1 MAREYQSDEDIEVEE
16 WNEDPEDGMYVTD
29 EFAMVGPRILPGQE
43 DRIHYQAETGYGL
56 LSTTAEGAMGKK
68 LRKSVLATRTDEE
81 RFRDNLARIAREVD
95 GLRAA
100 AESLTRLIPRI
111 PDIRYKSPAGCI
123 FGLMAV
129 NLVGKKLDADGRNQ
143 IKRIFEKV
151 KEVRE
156 KHQRINEID
165 VVRYAHLMKNIL
177 NTQS

>member
-1 MAREYQSDEDIEVEE
+1 MAEEYDDIDVEEEWDEDIDE
-16 WNEDPEDGMYVTD
+16 GMYVTD
-29 EFAMVGPRILPGQE
+29 DFSMVGPRILPGQE

-68 LRKSVLATRTDEE
+68 LRKSVLATRTDQE
-81 RFRDNLARIAREVD
+81 RFRDNVARVARDVE
-95 GLRAA
+95 GLRPA

-129 NLVGKKLDADGRNQ
+129 DLVGKNLDPEGRRQ
-143 IKRIFEKV
+143 IKKIFEKV
-151 KEVRE
+151 REVRE
-156 KHQRINEID
+156 KSQRINEID

-177 NTQS
+177 NSQS